1 MYNKLLVTLD
11 GSPLAEAA
19 IPYAAGFADSVGVEE
34 MMLLRFV
41 VEGSGL
47 TLGQSDQYLLDRA
60 KELVAT
66 LKGEEVDR
74 SLLPCHG
81 ESPHGVQCIS
91 RQSPIERVADSILQ
105 FLEDRATD
113 ILIMSSHGASGLERW
128 PLGTVAEKVV
138 RAANIPVLLVRPTK
152 EQPVATPVLKRLLVP
167 LEGSVPVEQAWQQL
181 ERLGKSGE
189 SEVTLLFVDPCLKGD
204 LESAAWPN
212 SALGQHHMRSYFG
225 SLAAHLEGKGIKAH
239 TKVRA
244 GQPGQQIIDEAQA
257 ASADLIVLSSFKPTG
272 LTRWVQGSVVDQ
284 VIRGSTVP
292 VLLIPV
298 NVQNDVTLHQT
309 RS

>member
-34 MMLLRFV
+34 MMLLRLV

-60 KELVAT
+60 KELVAS
-66 LKGEEVDR
+66 LKGEETHR

-81 ESPHGVQCIS
+81 KSPHGVQCIS
-91 RQSPIERVADSILQ
+91 CQSPTEGVADCILQ
-105 FLEDRATD
+105 FLEEHGTD
-113 ILIMSSHGASGLERW
+113 ILVMSSHGASGLERW

-138 RAANIPVLLVRPTK
+138 WAANIPVLLVRPTK
-152 EQPVATPVLKRLLVP
+152 EQPVTTPALKRLLVP
-167 LEGSVPVEQAWQQL
+167 LEGSLPVEQAWQQL
-181 ERLGKSGE
+181 DRLAKPGE
-189 SEVTLLFVDPCLKGD
+189 SVVTLLFVDPGLKGD
-204 LESAAWPN
+204 LESAAWP
-212 SALGQHHMRSYFG
+212 SLALGQHQMRSYLG
-225 SLAAHLEGKGIKAH
+225 SLAAHLEGQGIKAQ

-244 GQPGQQIIDEAQA
+244 GQPGQQIVDEAQA
-257 ASADLIVLSSFKPTG
+257 ASADLIVLSFYKPTG
-272 LTRWVQGSVVDQ
+272 LTRWIQGSVADQ

-298 NVQNDVTLHQT
+298 NVQN
-309 RS
+309 